1 MSVGALSTACFAP
14 AICCRCESQNIRAK
28 DQLTL
33 AAVDLPDTINE
44 RCTGIIDTVIKTDAA
59 LTHLLTCFMQTKH
72 STDSKRVPQTFR
84 RCLRQLVKQ
93 PLFQQH
99 CFWRNATGLF
109 RTQIHWMSY
118 PQRPEPTNGNMYIRE
133 GHCKQLTASPQKQ
146 TCEPSLSLLHQMG
159 KLKSGSFLL
168 FNNPVNWKHSQILNA
183 WMCMTYQTGP
193 PRFRCQQRV
202 RGAQLSHDTMTRLLV

>member
-1 MSVGALSTACFAP
+1 MLLSNGTEMGYAPAKQALHGHRTGMSVGALSTACFAP

-33 AAVDLPDTINE
+33 AALDLPDTINE

-93 PLFQQH
+93 PLFQQLASETMPQA
-99 CFWRNATGLF
+99 FSGPQRSEARRATGLF
-109 RTQIHWMSY
+109 RTS
-118 PQRPEPTNGNMYIRE
+118 
-133 GHCKQLTASPQKQ
+133 K
-146 TCEPSLSLLHQMG
+146 
-159 KLKSGSFLL
+159 
-168 FNNPVNWKHSQILNA
+168 V
-183 WMCMTYQTGP
+183 
-193 PRFRCQQRV
+193 
-202 RGAQLSHDTMTRLLV
+202 

>member
-1 MSVGALSTACFAP
+1 MLLILLWYAGCS
-14 AICCRCESQNIRAK
+14 CCS
-28 DQLTL
+28 
-33 AAVDLPDTINE
+33 
-44 RCTGIIDTVIKTDAA
+44 
-59 LTHLLTCFMQTKH
+59 LLELH
-72 STDSKRVPQTFR
+72 I
-84 RCLRQLVKQ
+84 
-93 PLFQQH
+93 

-133 GHCKQLTASPQKQ
+133 GHCKIFQLTASPQKQ
-146 TCEPSLSLLHQMG
+146 KKMSRSKDKMSQACEPSLSLLHQMG